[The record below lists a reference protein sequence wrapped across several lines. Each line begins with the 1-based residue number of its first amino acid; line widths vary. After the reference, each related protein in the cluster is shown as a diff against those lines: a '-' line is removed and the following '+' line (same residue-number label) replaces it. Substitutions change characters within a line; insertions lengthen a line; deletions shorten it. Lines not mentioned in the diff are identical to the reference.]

1 MAETANTF
9 EVKVITP
16 ERVFYEGT
24 ASMIEF
30 TTTEGDIGV
39 YAHHIPLTT
48 VLAPGIVTVT
58 ESEDNKKVAGVY
70 SGFAEI
76 QGDKVTLLAEA
87 AEWPD
92 EIDVSRAEAAE
103 KRARERLEAKAK
115 DLDLVRAELAL
126 RKALVRKSLAGRK
139 KGAL

>member
-1 MAETANTF
+1 MAESNNTF
-9 EVKVITP
+9 NVKVITP
-16 ERVFYEGT
+16 EREFYEGV

-48 VLAPGIVTVT
+48 VIAPGTVT
-58 ESEDNKKVAGVY
+58 ITETNEEKKIAGVY

-76 QGDKVTLLAEA
+76 LPDKVTILAET

-92 EIDVSRAEAAE
+92 EIDVARAKAAE
-103 KRARERLEAKAK
+103 ERARNRLEAKTE
-115 DLDLVRAELAL
+115 DLDVVRAEIAL
-126 RKALVRKSLAGRK
+126 KKALVRKELASSR
-139 KGAL
+139 

>member
-16 ERVFYEGT
+16 ERVFYEGV

-48 VLAPGIVTVT
+48 VLAPGVVTIT
-58 ESEDNKKVAGVY
+58 ESEENKKVAGVY

-87 AEWPD
+87 AEWPE
-92 EIDVSRAEAAE
+92 EIDLARAEAAE
-103 KRARERLEAKAK
+103 RRARDRIEAKAN
-115 DLDLVRAELAL
+115 DLDLVRAETAL
-126 RKALVRKSLAGRK
+126 RKALVRKTLAGRMK
-139 KGAL
+139 

>member
-16 ERVFYEGT
+16 ERVFYEGV

-48 VLAPGIVTVT
+48 VLAPGVVTIT
-58 ESEDNKKVAGVY
+58 EDEENKKTAGVY

-92 EIDVSRAEAAE
+92 EIDVARAEAAE
-103 KRARERLEAKAK
+103 KRARERIEAKAS
-115 DLDLVRAELAL
+115 DLDLVRAETAL
-126 RKALVRKSLAGRK
+126 RKALVRKTLAGRER
-139 KGAL
+139 